1 MQGFERVDRQLADV
15 AALAGHLIPAGSM
28 FAFLA
33 AHRAEVFPD
42 ADYADL
48 FAPPGFGRPSVP
60 ATQMAAVMTL
70 QALHDYSDRET
81 AEAVKFDVRWKAAI
95 GMALDDP
102 GFDPSTLVYW
112 RRRIAKSA
120 RPHRI
125 NDAVKAVVEQT
136 GVLRGR
142 RRRAVDSTILADA
155 VATQDT
161 VTQLISAI
169 RRVAREVPGA
179 AEQIAAVCTG
189 HDYSKPGKPK
199 IDWDDPAAKDALV
212 SALVSDA
219 AALVGAFKDAEL
231 DEAAAS
237 ALALLALA
245 GGQDVE
251 PAEGSDGTDGRWRI
265 ARKVAED
272 RVISAAGPG
281 ARHTRKSGE
290 ARRDGYR
297 AHVAAE
303 PQTGIITD
311 EKLTKAS
318 GQDNSDPAV
327 AAEFLAAEHASR
339 DAGCGAGPG
348 RPQPRGRADG
358 QQPLSWYADSA
369 YGTGD
374 LRDAIGQAGD
384 AAVIK
389 AKPLQPAVEGGFT
402 LDDFIVSEENSTVTC
417 PNQITRR
424 ITARRNV
431 TFGAVC
437 RGCPLRARCTTS
449 KAGRNL
455 ILHEHDSLLRAARRD
470 WPGLREDYM
479 THRPNVERAVAQV
492 ATFRGRR
499 LKLRYRGETK
509 NDAWLKYRTAALNL
523 RNLIGRG
530 LTQRDGAWALAT
542 LPARYGRPARETSPC
557 QRPAHGRHGPIGP
570 HHRDPASAG
579 QLAAPDCARATRRG
593 PVPKRPNSAGS

>member
-1 MQGFERVDRQLADV
+1 
-15 AALAGHLIPAGSM
+15 
-28 FAFLA
+28 
-33 AHRAEVFPD
+33 
-42 ADYADL
+42 
-48 FAPPGFGRPSVP
+48 
-60 ATQMAAVMTL
+60 MAAVMTL

-81 AEAVKFDVRWKAAI
+81 AEAVRFDVRWKAAI
-95 GMALDDP
+95 GAALDDP

-112 RRRIAKSA
+112 RKRIAKPA
-120 RPHRI
+120 RPHRV
-125 NDAVKAVVEQT
+125 NDAVKKVVEQT
-136 GVLRGR
+136 GILKGR
-142 RRRAVDSTILADA
+142 RRRAVDSTILADG

-161 VTQLISAI
+161 VTQLVSAI

-179 AEQIAAVCTG
+179 AEQIAKVCTG

-212 SALVSDA
+212 SVLVNDA
-219 AALVGAFKDAEL
+219 NALVGAFKDAEL

-237 ALALLALA
+237 ALALLALVA
-245 GGQDVE
+245 GQDVE
-251 PAEGSDGTDGRWRI
+251 PAEGSGGTDGRWRI

-272 RVISAAGPG
+272 RVISAVDPG
-281 ARHTRKSGE
+281 ARPTRQSGE

-311 EKLTKAS
+311 EKLTKATGEDDS
-318 GQDNSDPAV
+318 GPAV

-339 DAGCGAGPG
+339 DEDGPDAAGES
-348 RPQPRGRADG
+348 
-358 QQPLSWYADSA
+358 LSWYADSA

-389 AKPLQPAVEGGFT
+389 PKPLQPAVESGFT
-402 LDDFIVSEENSTVTC
+402 LDDFTVNEDDRTVTC
-417 PNQITRR
+417 PNGITRR

-431 TFGAVC
+431 TFGAAC

-449 KAGRNL
+449 KTGRNL

-479 THRPNVERAVAQV
+479 KHRPNVERAVAQV

-499 LKLRYRGETK
+499 LSSATGDKP
-509 NDAWLKYRTAALNL
+509 RTMP
-523 RNLIGRG
+523 GSS
-530 LTQRDGAWALAT
+530 T
-542 LPARYGRPARETSPC
+542 
-557 QRPAHGRHGPIGP
+557 GPP
-570 HHRDPASAG
+570 H
-579 QLAAPDCARATRRG
+579 
-593 PVPKRPNSAGS
+593 